1 MKKSSIK
8 SVIPKAFGII
18 LALFVSLSSFG
29 QKPMASPRDSVSGK
43 IGSAKVS
50 VNYGSPSVK
59 GRKIWGDLVPYGK
72 VWRAGANEATT
83 FTTDKAIKVEG
94 KELAA
99 GSYGVFVIPN
109 ENEWIIIFNKTPKQW
124 GAYEYKE
131 KDDALRVTVKP
142 AKSTTLSER
151 LTYKITPNGLT
162 LNWENLVVPVNMK

>member
-1 MKKSSIK
+1 MNKSFIK
-8 SVIPKAFGII
+8 SAGLFI

-29 QKPMASPRDSVSGK
+29 QKPMASPRDSASGK
-43 IGSAKVS
+43 VGSAKVS

-72 VWRAGANEATT
+72 VWRAGANEATL

-99 GSYGVFVIPN
+99 GSYGLFVIPN
-109 ENEWIIIFNKTPKQW
+109 ENEWIIIFNKTSKQW

-142 AKSTTLSER
+142 TKSSGMNER
-151 LTYKITPNGLT
+151 LTYKFTPNGLSII
-162 LNWENLVVPVNMK
+162 WENLTVPVNMK